1 VAASKE
7 NPFSPDAV
15 ATNREGRLTDD
26 QARAWQQVVLDQ
38 QKGIRRG
45 ALVPIAIGIVLL
57 VVSGP
62 AASAAE
68 RHLVG
73 FGSFLIAAVMLM
85 ASGRGRLAADVR
97 EGRVEAVEGAIGKHV
112 FRTGARS
119 AGTRHFLDIAS
130 VHLRT
135 SRVRYDA
142 APEAGIVRAYY
153 FPRSLRV
160 VNLEPLPDRP
170 LAPGAAGVR
179 QVFAEF
185 ADGIKRHDAT
195 AMAEARASAAALGHI
210 IAGAVQPDGVQ
221 PEGAR
226 SGGDAGGDTGSPP
239 LAEAIRGSWSNPL
252 MTVTFGDA
260 GAATVVLMNGT
271 RRAGHWSV
279 DGDGRLLTDAAG
291 GMAPVDARIA
301 GNRLTIVFDGRSVAF
316 TRVP

>member
-1 VAASKE
+1 MAVSKE
-7 NPFSPDAV
+7 TPFSPDAV

-26 QARAWQQVVLDQ
+26 QTRAWQQVVLDQ

-62 AASAAE
+62 AANAAE

-73 FGSFLIAAVMLM
+73 FGFFLIAAVMLM

-97 EGRVEAVEGAIGKHV
+97 EGRVEAVEGAIGKHI
-112 FRTGARS
+112 FRTGARNGG
-119 AGTRHFLDIAS
+119 ARHFLDIAS
-130 VHLRT
+130 LHLRT
-135 SRVRYDA
+135 SRIRYDA

-160 VNLEPLPDRP
+160 VNLESLPDRQ

-179 QVFAEF
+179 QVFAEL

-195 AMAEARASAAALGHI
+195 AMAEVGASVAALGHI

-221 PEGAR
+221 PEGVR
-226 SGGDAGGDTGSPP
+226 SGGDTGCPP

-252 MTVTFGDA
+252 MTLTFGDA
-260 GAATVVLMNGT
+260 GAATVVLMNGM

-291 GMAPVDARIA
+291 RMEPVDARIA